1 MSIFENKRAV
11 ALTSVFAVGFIG
23 CLAWGFSSK
32 SALDT
37 KLAEITAQEETQRS
51 LQNRELSPT
60 ADTISELNHQRKAL
74 ANKTAVLQKDLDS
87 YIATC
92 RELSKG
98 AINKNERFRPAF
110 LETARNWL
118 NKKKGNKAIL
128 IPDGD
133 NFTFGLDKDYNEKED
148 AANAENTPYVIYQLN
163 AARTLA
169 GYVADSGAI
178 SLDRMY
184 CEPVPA
190 EKAEDGNVSMHIEL
204 SFTAKRPNTPYLL
217 PNKLTEISK
226 AKDDAERAKQQNVSP
241 LTYVVNEIIKGNGE
255 ALTTQK
261 LDIAGKYFFIIRG
274 FRVSSSNV
282 CEENSPIDAPV
293 ANAGEA
299 EKENDA
305 PVAKRRVGSEEDTI
319 SVDLIVE
326 SVYFS
331 QAAK

>member
-23 CLAWGFSSK
+23 CLAWGFSAK

-37 KLAEITAQEETQRS
+37 KLAEITAQEETQRG

-60 ADTISELNHQRKAL
+60 ADTISELNSQRKAL
-74 ANKTAVLQKDLDS
+74 ANKTAVLEKDLAT
-87 YIATC
+87 YTATC

-118 NKKKGNKAIL
+118 NKKKGDKAIQ

-148 AANAENTPYVIYQLN
+148 AANADNTPYVIYQLN

-169 GYVADSGAI
+169 GYVVDSGAV

-184 CEPVPA
+184 CEPVPT
-190 EKAEDGNVSMHIEL
+190 EKVEEGNVSMHIEL
-204 SFTAKRPNTPYLL
+204 SFTAKRPHTPYLQ
-217 PNKLTEISK
+217 PDKLTEIGK
-226 AKDDAERAKQQNVSP
+226 AKDETERAKLQNVSA
-241 LTYVVNEIIKGNGE
+241 LTYVVNEILKGNGD

-261 LDIAGKYFFIIRG
+261 LDTAGKYFFIIRG
-274 FRVSSSNV
+274 FRISGSNV
-282 CEENSPIDAPV
+282 CEENTPIEPPV
-293 ANAGEA
+293 ANAGEEA
-299 EKENDA
+299 KENDA
-305 PVAKRRVGSEEDTI
+305 PVAKRRVGSPEDTV
-319 SVDLIVE
+319 SVDLIIE
-326 SVYFS
+326 SIYFS
-331 QAAK
+331 QTAK